1 VRSRILLLGFCLF
14 VVYGSLFPF
23 DFTVDPVEIR
33 RDLAHA
39 VTLPFDATGRRRFSI
54 PDVVAN
60 VMLGVP
66 VGFLLVTGGLV
77 GRSIVARVAGAVLL
91 TGAFAAAVEVGQLL
105 APSRTA
111 SALDVAAQAA
121 GALAGAVAAHVM
133 RPLARSAAE
142 GHVVAYLR
150 RRPAWI
156 AAGLLA
162 LVLAADALYPFA
174 LTLDV
179 STVRAGIKH
188 ALRAPFASVV
198 QRFWADVLVE
208 KVIAYAT
215 LALFVRA
222 AQATT
227 PAAGLVAWIAATGV
241 AGGLE
246 VAKLLVAGRA
256 PSPGGFLL
264 AAAGALAGVAV
275 AGWGARRWRGG
286 LPDARVFA
294 VAAAVLLA
302 FQELTP
308 FDFVSSGAAVA
319 AKAARIEW
327 WPFAAYYGAD
337 LHKALFDVAKK
348 LVMGAFL
355 GASLAQARVA
365 APVGWTL
372 AWAAALEA
380 AQVFQVSHLPA
391 VTDVA
396 AITGGAAVG
405 RALLA
410 RYQRWA
416 GADEGG
422 GAAPRVSVSRH

>member
-1 VRSRILLLGFCLF
+1 MR
-14 VVYGSLFPF
+14 
-23 DFTVDPVEIR
+23 
-33 RDLAHA
+33 
-39 VTLPFDATGRRRFSI
+39 LPFDATGRRRFSI

-77 GRSIVARVAGAVLL
+77 GRSIVARAAAAVVIAGV
-91 TGAFAAAVEVGQLL
+91 FAAAVEVGQLL

-133 RPLARSAAE
+133 RPLARSASE
-142 GHVVAYLR
+142 RRVVGHLR

-156 AAGLLA
+156 AAGVLA
-162 LVLAADALYPFA
+162 LALAADALYPFA

-179 STVRAGIKH
+179 STVRAGIKQ
-188 ALRAPFASVV
+188 AVRAPLASVA
-198 QRFWADVLVE
+198 QRFWADLVVE
-208 KVIAYAT
+208 KVIAYGA

-222 AQATT
+222 ALATT
-227 PAAGLVAWIAATGV
+227 PAAGLLAWLAATAV

-256 PSPGGFLL
+256 PSPGGFLI

-275 AGWGARRWRGG
+275 AGWGARRWPGG
-286 LPDARVFA
+286 LPGARVFA
-294 VAAAVLLA
+294 AAAAGLLA

-308 FDFVSSGAAVA
+308 FDFTSSGAAIA
-319 AKAARIEW
+319 AKAARVEW

-337 LHKALFDVAKK
+337 LHKALFDVGKK

-355 GASLAQARVA
+355 GASLAGARVR

-372 AWAAALEA
+372 AWAAGLEA

-391 VTDVA
+391 ITDVA
-396 AITGGAAVG
+396 AITAGAAAG

-410 RYQRWA
+410 RYHRWA
-416 GADEGG
+416 DAGEGG